1 MMKFDGAGMSDRDR
15 MNDALSSQKYI
26 TSLYNTGAN
35 ECEHMN
41 YKTDVLGILNE
52 EHQIQ
57 QEIFDDMKKRGWY
70 EVSEASPEKMEKARQ
85 KYLKK

>member
-1 MMKFDGAGMSDRDR
+1 MNRSDQTGMSDRDR
-15 MNDALSSQKYI
+15 MSDALSSQKYI
-26 TSLYNTGAN
+26 TTLYNAGAN

-41 YKTDVLGILNE
+41 YKSDVLGILNE
-52 EHQIQ
+52 EHQIE

-70 EVSEASPEKMEKARQ
+70 EITEASPEKLDKARQ